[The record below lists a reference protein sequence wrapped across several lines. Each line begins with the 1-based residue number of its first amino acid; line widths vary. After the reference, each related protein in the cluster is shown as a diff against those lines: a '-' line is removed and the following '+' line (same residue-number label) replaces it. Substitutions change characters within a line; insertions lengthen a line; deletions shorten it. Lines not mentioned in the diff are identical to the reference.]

1 MNTID
6 FAVHYP
12 HAIGMTQITSSPGT
26 DGTVAPE
33 PVTGRGRPVLRFAFS
48 IRAEVDP
55 HLPIVHRDAE
65 SLEFIPITG
74 GPVRGALTGEIVP
87 GGGDWCTVRADGAY
101 NVEARYGIRTTAGAY
116 VDVVNVG
123 VLRHL
128 PGETGG
134 PPDMGYFMSTPT
146 FRTVDPSLQWLTRS
160 VFVGQA
166 RTEGTAT
173 TIDVYEVLAGP
184 TD

>member
-1 MNTID
+1 
-6 FAVHYP
+6 
-12 HAIGMTQITSSPGT
+12 MTQITSTPDSGAAGT
-26 DGTVAPE
+26 AG
-33 PVTGRGRPVLRFAFS
+33 PVIGRGRPALRYAFS

-55 HLPIVHRDAE
+55 HLPIVQRDAE

-74 GPVRGALTGEIVP
+74 GPVRGELAGEIVP
-87 GGGDWCTVRADGAY
+87 GGGDWCLARADGAY
-101 NVEARYGIRTTAGAY
+101 NVEARYGIRTDSGAY

-134 PPDMGYFMSTPT
+134 SQDMGYFMTTPT
-146 FRTVDPSLQWLTRS
+146 FRTTAPGLQWLTLS
-160 VFVGQA
+160 AFVGQA